1 MKSKKIE
8 RFSTQYQIY
17 VYRGITVTFQ
27 LSVIIIHYDNQNLI
41 NEVSIAEYL
50 IQAMIMINDHL
61 IDLCCGKVIFNPR
74 Q

>member
-17 VYRGITVTFQ
+17 VYRGITVRFNY
-27 LSVIIIHYDNQNLI
+27 LQNLI

>member
-1 MKSKKIE
+1 MSIGYNC
-8 RFSTQYQIY
+8 TY
-17 VYRGITVTFQ
+17 Q
-27 LSVIIIHYDNQNLI
+27 LSVIISYYDNQNLI

-61 IDLCCGKVIFNPR
+61 IDLSCGKVIFNPR